1 IVLDLFFV
9 LVLRMGSAGAGVATV
24 LSQVISAVLVIVTL
38 LRSETAIRLFPRR
51 IAITGWLLRD
61 IVKIGL
67 PAGFQS
73 VLYSL
78 SNIVVQSAVNAFG
91 TTVIAAYT
99 AYGKMDGLFWMI
111 IGAFGVSI
119 TTFVGQNFGAQKF
132 DRMHRSVRVCLGMAF
147 AATILLEV
155 IFVAGGEFILGLFSR
170 DPAVIAEGVDITR
183 HIAPTF
189 VLYVCIEILSGAL
202 RGTGESLVPMIM
214 TCVGVCLLR
223 VVWILA
229 VAPHFNTVAWTLYS
243 YPVSWG
249 LTSLLF
255 IGYYLQGSW
264 LKRRKK
270 AMGFAVE

>member
-1 IVLDLFFV
+1 
-9 LVLRMGSAGAGVATV
+9 M
-24 LSQVISAVLVIVTL
+24 
-38 LRSETAIRLFPRR
+38 
-51 IAITGWLLRD
+51 
-61 IVKIGL
+61 
-67 PAGFQS
+67 
-73 VLYSL
+73 LYSL
-78 SNIVVQSAVNAFG
+78 SNIVVQTAVNAFG

-132 DRMHRSVRVCLGMAF
+132 DRMHRSVRVCLAMAF
-147 AATILLEV
+147 IATILLEV
-155 IFVAGGEFILGLFSR
+155 IFLAGGEFILGLFSR
-170 DPAVIAEGVDITR
+170 DPAVIAEGVDITW

-202 RGTGESLVPMIM
+202 RGTGDSLVPMIM

-229 VAPHFNTVAWTLYS
+229 VVAALQHRRLDA
-243 YPVSWG
+243 V
-249 LTSLLF
+249 LLSRLL
-255 IGYYLQGSW
+255 GRDVGPLHRLLPPGRL

>member
-1 IVLDLFFV
+1 
-9 LVLRMGSAGAGVATV
+9 M
-24 LSQVISAVLVIVTL
+24 
-38 LRSETAIRLFPRR
+38 
-51 IAITGWLLRD
+51 
-61 IVKIGL
+61 
-67 PAGFQS
+67 
-73 VLYSL
+73 LYSL
-78 SNIVVQSAVNAFG
+78 SNIVVQTAVNAFG

-132 DRMHRSVRVCLGMAF
+132 DRMHRSVRVCLAMAF
-147 AATILLEV
+147 IATILLEV
-155 IFVAGGEFILGLFSR
+155 IFLAGGEFILGLFSR
-170 DPAVIAEGVDITR
+170 DPAVIAEGVDITWAHR
-183 HIAPTF
+183 AD
-189 VLYVCIEILSGAL
+189 LRAL
-202 RGTGESLVPMIM
+202 RVHRDPLRRAARHGDSLVPMIM

-249 LTSLLF
+249 VTSVLF
-255 IGYYLQGSW
+255 IAYYLQGGW

>member
-1 IVLDLFFV
+1 
-9 LVLRMGSAGAGVATV
+9 
-24 LSQVISAVLVIVTL
+24 
-38 LRSETAIRLFPRR
+38 
-51 IAITGWLLRD
+51 
-61 IVKIGL
+61 
-67 PAGFQS
+67 
-73 VLYSL
+73 
-78 SNIVVQSAVNAFG
+78 
-91 TTVIAAYT
+91 
-99 AYGKMDGLFWMI
+99 MI

-147 AATILLEV
+147 IATILLEV
-155 IFVAGGEFILGLFSR
+155 IFLAGGEFILGLFSR
-170 DPAVIAEGVDITR
+170 DPAVIAEGVDITW

-202 RGTGESLVPMIM
+202 RGTGDSLVPMIM

-249 LTSLLF
+249 VTSVLF
-255 IGYYLQGSW
+255 IAYYLQGGW